1 VGSKIIGTSKKSSER
16 NARICPRFSGNDVHL
31 RVPQEHG
38 IVPNRAVVKHF
49 ATDTIAIKQQMTFKQ
64 ISDLLDVPVAQL
76 QVLNPSYKLNVI
88 PFYQNENHYLRLPQE
103 KNCCFV
109 SNEAQIYAYV
119 QHEWINAR
127 PFEMQKHW

>member
-1 VGSKIIGTSKKSSER
+1 MYIYEYHK
-16 NARICPRFSGNDVHL
+16 
-31 RVPQEHG
+31 EHG

-103 KNCCFV
+103 KLLFC
-109 SNEAQIYAYV
+109 I
-119 QHEWINAR
+119 
-127 PFEMQKHW
+127 